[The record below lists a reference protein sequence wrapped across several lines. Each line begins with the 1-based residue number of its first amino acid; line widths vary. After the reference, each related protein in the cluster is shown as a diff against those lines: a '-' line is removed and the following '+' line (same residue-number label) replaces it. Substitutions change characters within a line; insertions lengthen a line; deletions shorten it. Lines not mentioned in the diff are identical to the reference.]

1 MIDDNLSS
9 RLFAS
14 ARPIEIRTMIR
25 ITRAIEIDPAE
36 IREKFIRASGPG
48 GQNVNK
54 VATAVQ
60 LRFDVK
66 NSPSIP
72 DDVRIRLLRLGGKR
86 ITARGTLII
95 DARRFRTRQRNRQD
109 ALDRLTN
116 LIRRAA
122 CKPKPRR
129 KTKPTLASKERRLDA
144 KKRRGR
150 LKSLRSRVL
159 PSQD

>member
-1 MIDDNLSS
+1 
-9 RLFAS
+9 
-14 ARPIEIRTMIR
+14 MIR
-25 ITRAIEIDPAE
+25 ITRTIQIDPAQ

-60 LRFDVK
+60 LRFNVK
-66 NSPSIP
+66 KSPSLP
-72 DDVRIRLLRLGGKR
+72 EDVRLRLLGLGGKR
-86 ITARGTLII
+86 ITQRGILII
-95 DARRFRTRQRNRQD
+95 DARRYRTRQRNRLD
-109 ALDRLTN
+109 ALDRLTD

-122 CKPKPRR
+122 PKPKPRR
-129 KTKPTLASKERRLDA
+129 KTKPSLASKERRLDA

-150 LKSLRSRVL
+150 VKSLRAPVP